1 MFSKS
6 IIWPTAVVFLFFY
19 IVPFLFFYATE
30 ACFEEY
36 VLIDVNRP
44 DSEFKIGLLTF
55 GVLLM
60 SYAFVHVFQ
69 KWSGGVFTN
78 KNGFVFGL
86 WVSLLLVISISLI
99 RYATQ
104 AAFEAPFYILDG
116 IFWISMYTIGGVVT
130 AILSRKAS

>member
-69 KWSGGVFTN
+69 KWVC
-78 KNGFVFGL
+78 
-86 WVSLLLVISISLI
+86 
-99 RYATQ
+99 
-104 AAFEAPFYILDG
+104 
-116 IFWISMYTIGGVVT
+116 FWALGVVIT
-130 AILSRKAS
+130 CNIHEFDSICNASRL